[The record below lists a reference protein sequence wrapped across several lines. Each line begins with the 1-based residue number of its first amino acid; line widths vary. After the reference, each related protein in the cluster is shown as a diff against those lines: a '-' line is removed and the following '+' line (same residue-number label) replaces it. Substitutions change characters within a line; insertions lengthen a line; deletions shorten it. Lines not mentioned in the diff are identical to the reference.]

1 MPGSAVGIKIAMV
14 RAGVLHLS
22 HEGKR
27 LGKEL
32 SLVITITLKR
42 NKVSKSVKY
51 GEEERSSRASRRGFP
66 ELTASQ
72 RRQGRRMHAMTA
84 RADCQGEEV
93 KSPLFGPSNTFWE
106 REIHIFPITHLFSVP
121 QTFLDGLHWC

>member
-14 RAGVLHLS
+14 RAGVLYLS

-32 SLVITITLKR
+32 TLDMTITLKR

-51 GEEERSSRASRRGFP
+51 GGGREVLGRLDEAS
-66 ELTASQ
+66 LS
-72 RRQGRRMHAMTA
+72 
-84 RADCQGEEV
+84 
-93 KSPLFGPSNTFWE
+93 
-106 REIHIFPITHLFSVP
+106 
-121 QTFLDGLHWC
+121 

>member
-1 MPGSAVGIKIAMV
+1 MGIRIAMV
-14 RAGVLHLS
+14 RAEVLYLS

-32 SLVITITLKR
+32 TLDMSITLKR

-51 GEEERSSRASRRGFP
+51 GGEERSARASRRGFP

-72 RRQGRRMHAMTA
+72 RRQGRRMHAMTS

-93 KSPLFGPSNTFWE
+93 KSPLFRPSNTFWE
-106 REIHIFPITHLFSVP
+106 REIHIFPITHLSSVP